1 MNGFM
6 LHRIKSFYDYTNDS
20 QSRINNVWKFDRVN

>member
-6 LHRIKSFYDYTNDS
+6 LRRIKSFYVYTNDS
-20 QSRINNVWKFDRVN
+20 QSRKYNVWKFDRVN